1 MVKPE
6 NHDLL
11 QLFLRYHHY
20 IYKYKVFRNYVGIYF
35 REYNWLYETLHIFL
49 KLKIIHSV
57 IYQCLLQN
65 RPLTLCNI
73 CDTFPLKQK
82 WNVKCFVEI
91 TFLIIW
97 TASIKESRLNFKIS
111 LEGKG
116 KRVQFL
122 KVETTRPKSI

>member
-1 MVKPE
+1 MAKPE

-35 REYNWLYETLHIFL
+35 RECNWLCETLQVFL

-82 WNVKCFVEI
+82 
-91 TFLIIW
+91 
-97 TASIKESRLNFKIS
+97 
-111 LEGKG
+111 
-116 KRVQFL
+116 
-122 KVETTRPKSI
+122 

>member
-6 NHDLL
+6 NHDFL

-20 IYKYKVFRNYVGIYF
+20 IYKYKVFQNYVGIYF
-35 REYNWLYETLHIFL
+35 REYNWLYGTLHIFL

-65 RPLTLCNI
+65 GPLTLCNI

-97 TASIKESRLNFKIS
+97 AASIKESRLNFKIS
-111 LEGKG
+111 LEVKG